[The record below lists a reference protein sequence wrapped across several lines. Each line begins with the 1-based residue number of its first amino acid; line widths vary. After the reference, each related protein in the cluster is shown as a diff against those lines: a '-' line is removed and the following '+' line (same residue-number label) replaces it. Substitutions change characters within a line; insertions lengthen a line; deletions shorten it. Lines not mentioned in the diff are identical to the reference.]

1 MSHRMTV
8 LDPRDP
14 DEWDRIEIE
23 YDAFRE
29 RNDPSVGYRGP
40 LHIKLDAPR
49 DLTAAQ
55 LADVEQQILAR
66 HP

>member
-1 MSHRMTV
+1 MTHRMLV

-14 DEWDRIEIE
+14 DEWDRIEVE
-23 YDAFRE
+23 YDARRE
-29 RNDPSVGYRGP
+29 RDDPSVGYRGP

-55 LADVEQQILAR
+55 LADIEQQILAR
-66 HP
+66 HL